1 MSNVFISSL
10 AHYIMH
16 STTKV
21 LQNVQLGAKTK
32 PIFWPFTQSQTLSS
46 PTIFYSS
53 KKNNTSLHQP
63 EDQSGGGRIS
73 CDTVSQ
79 VERKHLVHSLPEG
92 FSTRVTLIHQGT
104 INEIQ
109 IRHQNYTPP
118 SLMRGCHLWR
128 SRQPQLPAVQHL
140 AYEYQLCSGE
150 RSVESNA
157 SLIVLCNRQ
166 PTPSE
171 IY

>member
-1 MSNVFISSL
+1 MFNWVLKQNQLFGPSHSL
-10 AHYIMH
+10 KLFLPQPFCIP
-16 STTKV
+16 
-21 LQNVQLGAKTK
+21 AKR
-32 PIFWPFTQSQTLSS
+32 IIQV
-46 PTIFYSS
+46 Y
-53 KKNNTSLHQP
+53 TSLRTSQA
-63 EDQSGGGRIS
+63 GGWGCGGWGGCIS
-73 CDTVSQ
+73 CDIVSQ